1 MFKALADKASSAVS
15 SLRGSA
21 APSAVPSP
29 APSAP
34 HSPAPLGDNHE
45 DPGRIRQ
52 YAEIAKALQHDD
64 IPVSHADCES
74 CNIPCEYKD
83 TPDGNGP
90 TAQIGNAWDGKTYE
104 EYVEDKYGNIEGMP
118 DMVEQ
123 DWESDL
129 PGSGGPP
136 VGRVV
141 VISTGKSNWLR
152 DHVEEEEGLA
162 HQINE
167 VLLEQPS
174 TEKKSKGGN
183 PLDPSTYVKASAFPT
198 PSSPFTKPVTQLPA
212 LYSSSMV
219 SQSDDPTDQMT
230 IVFPDWKV
238 CLEVENSR
246 EGAQSLWDGAMSG
259 TLGRAGRLLQKDGEG
274 VERRRSFVLPYRA
287 IVLLCSH
294 KNRDKRCHIAAGL
307 LRPVL
312 IDCLE
317 RNGVTVDEVGSS
329 LANLDG
335 PPLEELEGTDA
346 EREAEVG
353 RRIEN
358 IESVQ
363 GGQGGEVGVFNISHL
378 GGHRYV
384 GVMLILFP
392 SGAYLSYGR
401 VSPHQIPRVVEETIL
416 QGKVVPG
423 LIRSGTGL
431 ARPGA
436 ANKDMGF
443 LSW

>member
-1 MFKALADKASSAVS
+1 MFKALASAATSAVS
-15 SLRGSA
+15 SLHN
-21 APSAVPSP
+21 SP
-29 APSAP
+29 IPP
-34 HSPAPLGDNHE
+34 GDSHD
-45 DPGRIRQ
+45 DPGRIKQ
-52 YAEIAKALQHDD
+52 YAEMARALQHDD

-74 CNIPCEYKD
+74 CNIPCEFKD
-83 TPDGNGP
+83 RPNGNGP
-90 TAQIGNAWDGKTYE
+90 AAQIGNAWDGKTYD
-104 EYVEDKYGNIEGMP
+104 EYVEDKYGCLEGMP
-118 DMVEQ
+118 ATVEQ

-129 PGSGGPP
+129 AGSGGPP

-141 VISTGKSNWLR
+141 VVSTGKSNWLR
-152 DHVEEEEGLA
+152 DHVEEEAGLSYK
-162 HQINE
+162 INQ
-167 VLLEQPS
+167 VLLEQPN
-174 TEKKSKGGN
+174 TAKKSKGGN
-183 PLDPSTYVKASAFPT
+183 PLDPSTYIKASAFPT
-198 PSSPFTKPVTQLPA
+198 PSSPFTKPVAQLPA

-219 SQSDDPTDQMT
+219 SQSEAPTDQMT

-246 EGAQSLWDGAMSG
+246 EGAQALWDGALSG
-259 TLGRAGRLLQKDGEG
+259 TLGRAGHLLQKNGAG
-274 VERRRSFVLPYRA
+274 VERRRSYVLPYRA

-294 KNRDKRCHIAAGL
+294 KNRDKRCHITAGL
-307 LRPVL
+307 LRPAL
-312 IDCLE
+312 IGCLE
-317 RNGVTVDEVGSS
+317 QNGVTVDELGSS

-335 PPLEELEGTDA
+335 PPLEELEGSDA
-346 EREAEVG
+346 EREAEIG

-358 IESVQ
+358 IENVH

-378 GGHRYV
+378 GGHRYA

-401 VSPHQIPRVVEETIL
+401 VSPHEIPRVVEETIL

-436 ANKDMGF
+436 ANKDTGF
-443 LSW
+443 LTW